1 MYVSTKKQ
9 QMLESIKSIYELRH
23 SLNLNSDS
31 YKVLAVTNT
40 FFIKLWVK
48 VVLKDIVLD
57 KGQIKILLL
66 H

>member
-1 MYVSTKKQ
+1 
-9 QMLESIKSIYELRH
+9 MLELIKSIYELRH

-31 YKVLAVTNT
+31 QKVLVTSNT